1 MLFKTQKVSE
11 QSQQDITRITI
22 ATDMSKPKPTMAL
35 SEEDVA
41 ECREA
46 FNLFD
51 TDGSG
56 TIDARELKAA
66 CRAMGFTVRKQ
77 EVRAMLSDLGK
88 DSDNEVIEF
97 DDFCSLLA
105 GRISNRD
112 SREEIMKIFRLF
124 TVEGSDMISFRDL
137 KRVVTD
143 LGEKLSDDDMMEMI
157 EEADR
162 NGDGKIDASEFARV
176 MRKRSGNP
184 LDDIDSDSD

>member
-1 MLFKTQKVSE
+1 MDDRLTPKGVVE
-11 QSQQDITRITI
+11 I
-22 ATDMSKPKPTMAL
+22 AVVACCSMSKKPRPTQAL
-35 SEEDVA
+35 SEEDIA

-88 DSDNEVIEF
+88 ESDNETIEF

-124 TVEGSDMISFRDL
+124 TVEGSDQISFRDL

-143 LGEKLSDDDMMEMI
+143 LGEKLNDDDMMEMI

-176 MRKRSGNP
+176 MKKRSGNP
-184 LDDIDSDSD
+184 RK